1 MDKAKKKKEINSFI
15 IFRML
20 NESFA
25 INVSK
30 VLNILEMQKI
40 TKVPEAPPYMLG
52 VINLRGEVLPVI
64 DSHIKFG
71 AEPIEI
77 TYQTCILVL
86 DIVSSKEVTTKLGLM
101 VDFVDEVIEI
111 KPDTVLPPPGIG
123 ETYQSKYITGMYQ
136 KKNKDFIMM
145 LDIDKLL
152 SINEIIELNVSK
164 EVDEKE
170 QTTEIEKEPEDE
182 TEN

>member
-1 MDKAKKKKEINSFI
+1 MDKSKKKKEINSFI

-40 TKVPEAPPYMLG
+40 TTVPEAPSYMIG

-71 AEPIEI
+71 IDPLVV

-86 DIVSSKEVTTKLGLM
+86 DIVSSNDITTKLGLM

-111 KPDTVLPPPGIG
+111 KPETILPPPGIG

-136 KKNKDFIMM
+136 KENKDFIMM

-152 SINEIIELNVSK
+152 TINEIIKLKESNIDEDNKEENTKEL
-164 EVDEKE
+164 E
-170 QTTEIEKEPEDE
+170 
-182 TEN
+182 

>member
-1 MDKAKKKKEINSFI
+1 MDKSKKKKEINSFI

-40 TKVPEAPPYMLG
+40 TTVPEAPSYMIG

-71 AEPIEI
+71 IDPLVV

-86 DIVSSKEVTTKLGLM
+86 DIVSSNDITTKLGLM

-111 KPDTVLPPPGIG
+111 KPETILPPPGIG

-136 KKNKDFIMM
+136 KENKDFIMM

-152 SINEIIELNVSK
+152 TINEIIKLKESNIDEDNKEENTK
-164 EVDEKE
+164 EV
-170 QTTEIEKEPEDE
+170 I
-182 TEN
+182 N

>member
-1 MDKAKKKKEINSFI
+1 MEKNKDKKKEIHSYI

-40 TKVPEAPPYMLG
+40 TKVPEAPVYMTG

-64 DSHIKFG
+64 DSHVKFSS
-71 AEPIEI
+71 APLQI
-77 TYQTCILVL
+77 TPHTCILVL
-86 DIVSSKEVTTKLGLM
+86 DIISASNLTTKLGLM

-111 KPDTVLPPPGIG
+111 LPEKILPPPSIG
-123 ETYQSKYITGMYQ
+123 ETYQSRYITGMYQ
-136 KKNKDFIMM
+136 KNNRNFIMM

-152 SINEIIELNVSK
+152 SINEIIKLKESK
-164 EVDEKE
+164 DLGEYEN
-170 QTTEIEKEPEDE
+170 QMQSEDE
-182 TEN
+182 FL

>member
-1 MDKAKKKKEINSFI
+1 MDKSKKKKEINSFI

-40 TKVPEAPPYMLG
+40 TKVPEAPLYMVG

-71 AEPIEI
+71 TDPIVV

-86 DIVSSKEVTTKLGLM
+86 DIVSSNDITTKLGLM

-111 KPDTVLPPPGIG
+111 KPETILPPPGIG
-123 ETYQSKYITGMYQ
+123 ETYQSKYITGMFQ
-136 KKNKDFIMM
+136 KENKDFIMM

-152 SINEIIELNVSK
+152 TINEIIQLK
-164 EVDEKE
+164 ES
-170 QTTEIEKEPEDE
+170 EIESESEIEDKEEIIE
-182 TEN
+182 I